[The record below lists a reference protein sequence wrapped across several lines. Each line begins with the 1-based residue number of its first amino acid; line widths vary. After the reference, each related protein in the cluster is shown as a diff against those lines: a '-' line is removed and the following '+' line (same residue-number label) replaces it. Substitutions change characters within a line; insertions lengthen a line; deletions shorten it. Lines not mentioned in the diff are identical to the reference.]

1 MNSLEKKVDEIKV
14 LGAYGSK
21 FKNCGTSSFYLN
33 EKNVIDAGN
42 LVIQLEEKSAN
53 IQNIWIT
60 HSHLDHI
67 SDIAYIVD
75 NYYSYI
81 KKTINIYALAETIQ
95 AIKEHFFNDII
106 WPDFS
111 KIKLLNGSGMCIN
124 YIEIELNKKYLLSD
138 TESITPFK
146 TNHTVVSCGYIYKK
160 EETAILI
167 TADTYLEN
175 NIIDMLNNDISIKSA
190 IIECSFPSNMLS
202 LAKKSKHLTP
212 KLLSKML
219 ENLKRDDL
227 QIYIN
232 HMKPLYLEEITKEL
246 ACYCAKWEPKIL
258 KDGEIIKF

>member
-1 MNSLEKKVDEIKV
+1 MNFLKKKVNEIKV
-14 LGAYGSK
+14 LGVYGSK
-21 FKNCGTSSFYLN
+21 FQGCGTSSFYLN
-33 EKNVIDAGN
+33 KKNVIDAGN
-42 LVIQLEEKSAN
+42 LVVQLEEESAE
-53 IQNIWIT
+53 IENIWIT

-75 NYYSYI
+75 NYYPYI
-81 KKTINIYALAETIQ
+81 EKTINICALAETIQ
-95 AIKEHFFNDII
+95 AIKEYFLNDII

-124 YIEIELNKKYLLSD
+124 YIEIELNEKYLLSD

-146 TNHTVVSCGYIYKK
+146 TNHTVPSCGYIYKK
-160 EETAILI
+160 QQTAILI

-175 NIIDMLNNDISIKSA
+175 NIIDILNNDSSIKSA
-190 IIECSFPSNMLS
+190 VIECSFSSNMLS

-212 KLLSKML
+212 KLLSEML
-219 ENLKRDDL
+219 KNLKRDDL

-232 HMKPLYLEEITKEL
+232 HMKPLYLEEITEEVTY
-246 ACYCAKWEPKIL
+246 YCANWKPKIL